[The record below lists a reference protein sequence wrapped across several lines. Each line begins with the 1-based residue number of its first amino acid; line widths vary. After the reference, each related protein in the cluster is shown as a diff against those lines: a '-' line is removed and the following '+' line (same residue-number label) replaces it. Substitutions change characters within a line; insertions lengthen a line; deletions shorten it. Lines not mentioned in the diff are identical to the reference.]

1 MLRSNPQESVMIAH
15 SNPRRRFIQI
25 ALVAT
30 AVPLLP
36 MLGASRAI
44 ASDLPPLTLEN
55 ATAKALNYVE
65 TTEGLSHPS
74 FKPNSRCDNCQ
85 FAPGAAVKERMPCTL
100 FAGFSVA
107 AAGWCSAWAL
117 KAA

>member
-1 MLRSNPQESVMIAH
+1 MLSTSI
-15 SNPRRRFIQI
+15 SRRQFVRV

-30 AVPLLP
+30 AVPLIP
-36 MLGASRAI
+36 MLGVSRAV
-44 ASDLPPLTLEN
+44 ASDLPPLPLDN

-65 TTEGLSHPS
+65 TTEGLTHAS

-85 FAPGAAVKERMPCTL
+85 FAQGAAKARMPCTL

-107 AAGWCSAWAL
+107 AAGWCSAWAA
-117 KAA
+117 KPA

>member
-1 MLRSNPQESVMIAH
+1 MTNTSIS
-15 SNPRRRFIQI
+15 RRQFVRV

-36 MLGASRAI
+36 MLGTSHAI
-44 ASDLPPLTLEN
+44 AGDLPPLTLEN

-65 TTEGLSHPS
+65 TTKGLTHPE

-85 FAPGAAVKERMPCTL
+85 FAQGAAQARMPCTL

-107 AAGWCSAWAL
+107 AAGWCSAWAV

>member
-1 MLRSNPQESVMIAH
+1 MTTIAN
-15 SNPRRRFIQI
+15 SRRRFIQI
-25 ALVAT
+25 ALVAS
-30 AVPLLP
+30 AAPLLP
-36 MLGASRAI
+36 MLSAGTAL

-65 TTEGLSHPS
+65 TTEGVSHPS

-85 FAPGAAVKERMPCTL
+85 FAQGAAGSARLGCTL

-107 AAGWCSAWAL
+107 AGGWCSAWAL

>member
-1 MLRSNPQESVMIAH
+1 MTTTSNT
-15 SNPRRRFIQI
+15 RRRFIQI
-25 ALVAT
+25 ALITT
-30 AVPLLP
+30 AAPLLP
-36 MLGASRAI
+36 LLGASRAM

-65 TTEGLSHPS
+65 TTAGLSHPS

-85 FAPGAAVKERMPCTL
+85 FAQGAAGDARLGCTL

-107 AAGWCSAWAL
+107 AGGWCSAWAL